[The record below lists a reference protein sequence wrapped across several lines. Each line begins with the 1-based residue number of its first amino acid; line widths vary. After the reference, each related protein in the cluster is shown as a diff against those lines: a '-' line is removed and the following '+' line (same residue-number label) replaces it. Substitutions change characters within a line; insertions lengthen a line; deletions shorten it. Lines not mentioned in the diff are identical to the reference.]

1 MPDLIR
7 QLVKKGILD
16 QEKATA
22 LEFETRESG
31 KREEEVILGRRI
43 CSEDF
48 LFGLKSENLKIPLKK
63 ITVQEVPLE
72 TLGMIPEETA
82 RHYQMIPLVK
92 KNNTLE
98 VGMVYPEDL
107 KAQEALKFLA
117 RQGKF
122 NFEVFLVT
130 PTTFSNLLRQC
141 RTLRR
146 EVGKALEELEAELKG
161 EKLEVRLK
169 TAAEFERMAEEA
181 PITKI
186 VAVILRHA
194 VEGKA
199 SDVHIEPTRDRLRVR
214 FRLLGILH
222 SSIFLPLKTH
232 PAVVARIKILA
243 NLKIDETRIPQDGR
257 FTTIIDGNSID
268 FRVSTFPTTL
278 GEKVA
283 IRVLDPAIG
292 LKTFGELGL
301 EKRNLKVVKQA
312 IERPYGL
319 ILATGP
325 TGCGK
330 TTTLYAILQVL
341 NKEGVNIVTL
351 EDPVEYF
358 IEGINQSQVRPE
370 IGYDFAV
377 GLRHIVRQDPDIIMV
392 GEIRDQETTSLATH
406 AALTGHIVLSTLHT
420 SNAIGVI
427 PRLID
432 LGIQPYLIPSTLSI
446 AIAQRLVRKLCDN
459 CKKRGLAKK
468 EVKDLILK
476 EFEGLPS
483 QAKKDFGIP
492 KPLYIWQAVGCKECN
507 NEGYTGRI
515 GLFEILSMTDEL
527 ADIILKE
534 PSEREISKEAER
546 QGMVTMRQDGIL
558 KVLAGITTIEEVLQV
573 AEEK

>member
-63 ITVQEVPLE
+63 ITIQEVPLE

>member
-63 ITVQEVPLE
+63 ITIQEVPLE

-301 EKRNLKVVKQA
+301 EKRNLEVVKQA
-312 IERPYGL
+312 IEKPYGL

-351 EDPVEYF
+351 EDPVEYY
-358 IEGINQSQVRPE
+358 IEGVNQSQIRPE

>member
-48 LFGLKSENLKIPLKK
+48 LFGLKSENLKISLKK

-301 EKRNLKVVKQA
+301 EKRNLEVVKQA

-392 GEIRDQETTSLATH
+392 GEIRDPETTSLATH

>member
-63 ITVQEVPLE
+63 ITIQEVPLE

-292 LKTFGELGL
+292 FKTFGELGL